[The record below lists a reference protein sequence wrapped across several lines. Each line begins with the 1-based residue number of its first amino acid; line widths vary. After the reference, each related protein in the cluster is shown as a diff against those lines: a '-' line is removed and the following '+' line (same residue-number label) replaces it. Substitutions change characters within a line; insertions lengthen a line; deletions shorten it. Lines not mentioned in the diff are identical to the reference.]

1 MKKASIYIGLA
12 TMFLTMVACSN
23 PTGET
28 VEKSNLTSTT
38 SEQKDSSQ
46 ETKNSTVTKPDKSY
60 NSNANQSIGN
70 NKPDKANTVIDME
83 NYLNTHYALDNTHYL
98 ADSWKSENT
107 GKINYTVK
115 ILPNNKEFGQEINE
129 IFKTGIPYDDAR
141 TAAMFEVAERI
152 MNELPEVN
160 DTIHIDSVNWVSNIN
175 EFQVMLIQD
184 YENS

>member
-46 ETKNSTVTKPDKSY
+46 ETKNSTVTKPDKSN